1 MTESK
6 VSLSFKVVVSVE
18 NKIELGEEVLLNHLG
33 LW

>member
-18 NKIELGEEVLLNHLG
+18 NKIELGEEVLFNHIG